1 MRKREEF
8 LSADSG
14 AQGPEGSKRAY
25 LKHREQ
31 DLRLDEK
38 INKVQVSQSVR
49 KGVGSVLEFLQV
61 DAGHGRNPIDP

>member
-14 AQGPEGSKRAY
+14 AQGPEGSKRAF

-38 INKVQVSQSVR
+38 INKIQVCGGWVCVYDD
-49 KGVGSVLEFLQV
+49 GWTDV
-61 DAGHGRNPIDP
+61 DRLTD